1 MPQICDIITS
11 EVVSMVKLMMSTAQ
25 IKKLTGFFDGYEDDK
40 VKISL
45 DKVQGIR
52 AYMNCETE
60 LSAQE
65 AADYCKGLFKN
76 TPDGKVLYF
85 SIAPEGAY

>member
-1 MPQICDIITS
+1 
-11 EVVSMVKLMMSTAQ
+11 MVTLMMSTAQ
-25 IKKLTGFFDGYEDDK
+25 VNKITDFFDGYEDDK

-45 DKVQGIR
+45 VRIVGIR
-52 AYMNCETE
+52 AYMKCETQ

-65 AADYCKGLFKN
+65 TADYCKSLFKN
-76 TPDGKVLYF
+76 TPNGKLLYF

>member
-1 MPQICDIITS
+1 
-11 EVVSMVKLMMSTAQ
+11 MVTLMMSTAQ
-25 IKKLTGFFDGYEDDK
+25 VKKLTDFFDGYEDDK
-40 VKISL
+40 VKVSL
-45 DKVQGIR
+45 DKVTGIR
-52 AYMNCETE
+52 AYMKCETE

-65 AADYCKGLFKN
+65 AADYCKSIFKK